1 MLLDPAL
8 TAVTV
13 TVAPVVMPLMSML
26 GVTSLVKLSVPLV
39 PESDAVFRSGA
50 ERATRPIAAVAGDV
64 ETAVFV
70 IELVVFV
77 PVATKRIK

>member
-1 MLLDPAL
+1 
-8 TAVTV
+8 
-13 TVAPVVMPLMSML
+13 ML

-50 ERATRPIAAVAGDV
+50 ESDTRPIAAVAGEVDTTV
-64 ETAVFV
+64 LV
-70 IELVVFV
+70 IELVMFV